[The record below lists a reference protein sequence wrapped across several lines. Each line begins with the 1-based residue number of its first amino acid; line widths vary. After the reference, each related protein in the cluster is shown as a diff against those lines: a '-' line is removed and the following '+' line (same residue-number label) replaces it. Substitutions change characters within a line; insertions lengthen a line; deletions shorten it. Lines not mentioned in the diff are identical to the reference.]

1 MKTVLLV
8 DDTEVIRVV
17 VAAFLRRFPCTVIE
31 AVNGRLGLEKAREI
45 KPDLILLDVEMPEMD
60 GIETLTH
67 LREDPATQSIP
78 VIMLTAQSSKEVVMQ
93 AARHGVLA
101 YIVKPVNRQLFDK
114 EVGKILGAVTGSES
128 AAPAAAAAPD
138 EKAEKAAPQFST
150 LVVDDSARVCEAV
163 RAPLSAR
170 GPVTIAVTGMQ
181 ALERFQQEH
190 SRVVIIDLTLPDI
203 DAFDLLIAMR
213 QVDDGTARFLALT
226 VRGEPDQAARA
237 LRAGFAG
244 VIEKPVQAAE
254 VLDKV
259 AAAVGDQVEE
269 TWVEWV
275 DDTPVLVFPPAD
287 APSFQRFVQA
297 TGTIVRD
304 IVDDGGDR
312 IVIDLSAIVD
322 LTPGVAR
329 ILLRLADEVRT
340 RGLRAAVCAPT
351 EQLVHQLGELNE
363 TRGLLCAPSRP
374 EAMGALGPVAASAPA
389 AAAPA
394 PVAAAVGA
402 DVAPS
407 TAEAQAPMSGPAPSE
422 PPK

>member
-17 VAAFLRRFPCTVIE
+17 VSAFLRRFPCTVVE
-31 AVNGRLGLEKAREI
+31 AVNGRIGLEKAREL

-60 GIETLTH
+60 GIEALRH
-67 LREDPATQSIP
+67 LREDPATQAIP

-114 EVGKILGAVTGSES
+114 EVGKVLGAVSGAGAPVAE
-128 AAPAAAAAPD
+128 AAPEADAAP
-138 EKAEKAAPQFST
+138 EAAPQFTS
-150 LVVDDSARVCEAV
+150 LVVDDSQRVCETV

-170 GPVTIAVTGMQ
+170 GPVIVASTGMQ
-181 ALERFQQEH
+181 ALERFQEEH
-190 SRVVIIDLTLPDI
+190 PRVVILDLTLPDI

-213 QVDDGTARFLALT
+213 QVDDSARFLALT
-226 VRGEPDQAARA
+226 VRGEADQAGRA

-259 AAAVGDQVEE
+259 AAALGDQAEE
-269 TWVEWV
+269 VFVEWV
-275 DDTPVLVFPPAD
+275 DDTPVLVFPAAD
-287 APSFQRFVQA
+287 APAFQRFTQVTA
-297 TGTIVRD
+297 STVRD
-304 IVDDGGDR
+304 IVNDGGDH

-329 ILLRLADEVRT
+329 ILLRLVDEVRT

-351 EQLVHQLGELNE
+351 EQLVHQLGEINE

-374 EAMGALGPVAASAPA
+374 EAMKALGSTSAPA
-389 AAAPA
+389 PTPPPA
-394 PVAAAVGA
+394 PVAATGTDGAAAPETPPPAV
-402 DVAPS
+402 
-407 TAEAQAPMSGPAPSE
+407 GPAPAE

>member
-17 VAAFLRRFPCTVIE
+17 VSAFLRRFQCTVVE
-31 AVNGRLGLEKAREI
+31 AVNGRVGLEKAREL

-60 GIETLTH
+60 GIEALRH
-67 LREDPATQSIP
+67 LRADPATQALP

-114 EVGKILGAVTGSES
+114 EVGAVLGAVSGAGAPAVEAPAD
-128 AAPAAAAAPD
+128 AAP
-138 EKAEKAAPQFST
+138 EAAPQFTS
-150 LVVDDSARVCEAV
+150 LVVDDSQRVCETV

-170 GPVTIAVTGMQ
+170 GPVIVAATGMQ
-181 ALERFQQEH
+181 ALERFQEQH
-190 SRVVIIDLTLPDI
+190 PRVVILDLTLPDI

-213 QVDDGTARFLALT
+213 QVDDSARFLALT
-226 VRGEPDQAARA
+226 VRGEAEQATRA

-254 VLDKV
+254 VLEKV
-259 AAAVGDQVEE
+259 AVALGDQAEE
-269 TWVEWV
+269 VFVEWV

-287 APSFQRFVQA
+287 GPTFQRFTQA
-297 TGTIVRD
+297 TASSVRD
-304 IVDDGGDR
+304 IVNDGGDH

-329 ILLRLADEVRT
+329 ILLRLVDEVRT

-374 EAMGALGPVAASAPA
+374 EAMKALGSTSAPA
-389 AAAPA
+389 MTPAPAVAATGTDGAAPE
-394 PVAAAVGA
+394 PPPPAA
-402 DVAPS
+402 
-407 TAEAQAPMSGPAPSE
+407 GPAPAE